1 MDENIIRIAIP
12 NKGRLKAPA
21 LEMLEK
27 CQIAVEGGEDER
39 RLWAQTSDP
48 NVSVVFARAE
58 DIPEIVESGAADC
71 GISGYDL
78 VRERGC
84 NVDILQKLGFGKCR
98 IVIAGQKKA
107 GLKALDGK
115 KIATKMPNILL
126 AYCKS
131 KGIKPQIVRL
141 KGATEV
147 SPMLG
152 VSSYICDHV
161 STGTTLAVNSL
172 VEIATVFDSEAC
184 LIGSKKA
191 GRARREFL
199 ESLSTLV
206 EGTVAA
212 RGKKYIMMNV
222 KEKNLKRLVA
232 SIPSSKSPTIL
243 PLARKG
249 EYAVHT
255 VVPSSGLAKMISR
268 LEALG
273 ARDILVVGINQVIP

>member
-1 MDENIIRIAIP
+1 MDETQIRIAIP
-12 NKGRLKAPA
+12 NKGRLKAPS

-27 CQIAVEGGEDER
+27 CQLAVESGEDER
-39 RLWAQTSDP
+39 RLWAQTADP
-48 NVSVVFARAE
+48 NVSVVFARSE
-58 DIPEIVESGAADC
+58 DIPDIVEAGAADC
-71 GISGYDL
+71 GISGLDL

-84 NVDILQKLGFGKCR
+84 DVDVLQKLGFGKCR
-98 IVIAGQKKA
+98 IVIAGPKKA
-107 GLKALDGK
+107 GLAALDGK
-115 KIATKMPNILL
+115 KIATKMPNIL
-126 AYCKS
+126 AGYCKA
-131 KGIKPQIVRL
+131 KGIRPQIVKL

-161 STGTTLAVNSL
+161 STGSTLAANSL
-172 VEIATVFDSEAC
+172 VEIATVFESEAC
-184 LIGSKKA
+184 LIGFKKA
-191 GRARREFL
+191 PREKREFL

-212 RGKKYIMMNV
+212 RGKKYLMMNV
-222 KEKNLKRLVA
+222 NEKNLKRLVQ
-232 SIPSSKSPTIL
+232 SIPSSKSPTVL

-255 VVPSSGLAKMISR
+255 VVPSRGLAKMISR